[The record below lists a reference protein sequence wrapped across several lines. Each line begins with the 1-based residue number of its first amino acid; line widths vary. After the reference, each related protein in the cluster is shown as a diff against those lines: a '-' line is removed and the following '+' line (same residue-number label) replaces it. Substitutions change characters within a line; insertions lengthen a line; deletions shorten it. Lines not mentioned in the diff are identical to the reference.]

1 MPNKATTPMMTAATM
16 IPTMIVMC
24 PPLTAES
31 ICPAIMQLMI
41 PYPTIRMA
49 FKMAIS
55 FAGQYPIIYRAT
67 IWSAPLVR
75 SHCF

>member
-16 IPTMIVMC
+16 MPTIIVMC

-31 ICPAIMQLMI
+31 ICPAIMQLMM
-41 PYPTIRMA
+41 PYPIIRMA
-49 FKMAIS
+49 FKIAIS

-67 IWSAPLVR
+67 I
-75 SHCF
+75 